1 MRKLIGIHCSFPL
14 KSRLRNA
21 HQKRFCG
28 IACAIGLM
36 GILLASNADAQ
47 SSVTLYGL
55 ISTGI
60 QYVNNSGGSHQY
72 ALANGPEQLPR
83 FGFLGREDLGG
94 GTAAIFRLE
103 NGFSI
108 TNGSLGQG
116 GRMFGRFAYVG
127 LQNDGYGTVT
137 MGRQLEEMASQ
148 LAFAESAIIFASV
161 GTHIGDNDNLFYTL
175 RFNNSVRYVSPTWK
189 GLTFAASYAF
199 SNATGFTNNRGYS
212 VGGNY
217 TNGPL
222 KVAVAAT
229 QFNNPASA
237 SNTAGAVDDSN
248 WGYSSPF
255 TRSPANAPTNLQRM
269 YGGAATYDF
278 NVVQAAVDYT
288 NVLYEYS
295 DGTGLRLQNAEVT
308 VTKRITPALLLGA
321 AYVYTW
327 GNYSGGTAPKWHQ
340 VNLGTVYSLSKRT
353 DLFLVGIYQHAAGDA
368 EHAQIYSTTASSGKS
383 QLAIE
388 TGIRLKF

>member
-1 MRKLIGIHCSFPL
+1 MRNSAKIHCNCSSNFCTG
-14 KSRLRNA
+14 NA
-21 HQKRFCG
+21 YSKRFRG
-28 IACAIGLM
+28 IAAFVGLTAT
-36 GILLASNADAQ
+36 LAASNVYAQ

-55 ISTGI
+55 ISTGF
-60 QYVNNSGGSHQY
+60 QYVTNAGGSHQY
-72 ALANGPEQLPR
+72 AIANGPEQLPR
-83 FGFLGREDLGG
+83 FGLLGREDLGG

-127 LQNDGYGTVT
+127 LQNDGYGTIT

-175 RFNNSVRYVSPTWK
+175 RFNNSVRYVSPAWK

-199 SNATGFTNNRGYS
+199 SNATSFSNNRGFS

-229 QFNNPASA
+229 QFNDPASA
-237 SNTAGAVDDSN
+237 SNTEGAVDDSN

-255 TRSPANAPTNLQRM
+255 TKSPANAPANLQRM

-308 VTKRITPALLLGA
+308 LTKRITPALLLGA

-327 GNYSGGTAPKWHQ
+327 GDYSGGTAPKWHQ
-340 VNLGTVYSLSKRT
+340 FNLGTVYSLSKRT
-353 DLFLVGIYQHAAGDA
+353 DLFLVGIYQRAAGDA
-368 EHAQIYSTTASSGKS
+368 EHAQIYSTTMSSGKS
-383 QLAIE
+383 QLVVE

>member
-1 MRKLIGIHCSFPL
+1 MSKVVGIHRSFPLQSLSGKASSTSLRSIVRSIGLIGIL
-14 KSRLRNA
+14 A
-21 HQKRFCG
+21 
-28 IACAIGLM
+28 
-36 GILLASNADAQ
+36 ASNANAQ

-55 ISTGI
+55 ISTGF
-60 QYVNNSGGSHQY
+60 QYVTNSGGSHQY
-72 ALANGPEQLPR
+72 AIANGPEQLPR

-137 MGRQLEEMASQ
+137 MGRQLEEMSSQ
-148 LAFAESAIIFASV
+148 LAFAESAIIFASI
-161 GTHIGDNDNLFYTL
+161 GAHIGDNDNLFYTL
-175 RFNNSVRYVSPTWK
+175 RFNNSVRYLSPTWR
-189 GLTFAASYAF
+189 GFTVAASYAF
-199 SNATGFTNNRGYS
+199 SNTNGFANNRAYS

-217 TNGPL
+217 ANGPL
-222 KVAVAAT
+222 KVAVAMS
-229 QFNNPASA
+229 QFDNPASA
-237 SNTAGAVDDSN
+237 SNTSGAVDDSN

-255 TRSPANAPTNLQRM
+255 VRSLSNAPTNLQRI
-269 YGGAATYDF
+269 YGVGATYDF
-278 NVVQAAVDYT
+278 NVVQTAANYT

-327 GNYSGGTAPKWHQ
+327 GAYSGGTAPKWHQ

-353 DLFLVGIYQHAAGDA
+353 DLFLVGIYQRAAGDA

-383 QLAIE
+383 QLALE
-388 TGIRLKF
+388 AGIRLRF